1 MSSHKNLASAKQGI
15 MGEVGYCLK
24 SQAKGLNY
32 TFASETDLIAALRPA
47 MIKHGVVVAPVNV
60 VPQEFV
66 TMETRKGTAMRLA
79 CVVVTYRFTH
89 TESGDSEDVVVIGE
103 GADYS
108 DKAAACAMTMA
119 FKYALRQAFMI
130 ETGDDPDKFKSQ
142 PSITAEQKIQ
152 RMKSAA
158 DAIANAD
165 SSSAL
170 EKIRNYYKSGNE
182 GFGDSQIAE
191 LDAKYEKKMESVKQS
206 EEAAKEGANE
216 VS

>member
-1 MSSHKNLASAKQGI
+1 
-15 MGEVGYCLK
+15 
-24 SQAKGLNY
+24 
-32 TFASETDLIAALRPA
+32 
-47 MIKHGVVVAPVNV
+47 
-60 VPQEFV
+60 
-66 TMETRKGTAMRLA
+66 
-79 CVVVTYRFTH
+79 
-89 TESGDSEDVVVIGE
+89 
-103 GADYS
+103 
-108 DKAAACAMTMA
+108 
-119 FKYALRQAFMI
+119 MI

-170 EKIRNYYKSGNE
+170 EKIRTYYKSGSE

-191 LDAKYEKKMESVKQS
+191 LDAKYKKKMESVKQS
-206 EEAAKEGANE
+206 EEAAKEVANE